1 MGKDPKGG
9 DGISRLLWAEE
20 RAGAA
25 RQLTWHVGK
34 EERVILKGRAVS
46 LRSSRTSCVTL
57 GKSLLCEMGM
67 IVTTHRFIMKL
78 K

>member
-34 EERVILKGRAVS
+34 EERVILKGN
-46 LRSSRTSCVTL
+46 
-57 GKSLLCEMGM
+57 
-67 IVTTHRFIMKL
+67 
-78 K
+78 